1 MKRKIISQIVFIF
14 SLVDF
19 IYAQPID
26 SLLIEALHNNLLI
39 KSFDYKIKS
48 SEQKIL
54 QQTLPAPEISLE
66 FNQFDLNRFDIW
78 NNSISNNITFTQMFP
93 LGGKLKSM
101 TELNKINIK
110 ITREQYNSRVN
121 QIFSEISKKYYELFL
136 VEKKIELLLKQID
149 LLTQNYNYYKEL
161 YTINRIP
168 LSSLL
173 LLKNEIT
180 TLQIDLV
187 NLKKERKNKNV
198 ELCFLLGRNFDDT
211 IRIQKELTL
220 PLLNLND
227 EQIKEL
233 IKSNPDLNRMKF
245 MLEMNKKEVE
255 SIKRELYPDLMLSG
269 MIMQM
274 PKGMILTTK
283 TTNQTINQNRFN
295 IMFGVMGSITLPF
308 VPWSRKSLN
317 AKTEEIENLTK
328 SYEHELNNMERE
340 LSSMVRQSLIRM
352 KSNLEILSQL
362 ESETIPNYEKL
373 FQLKLKSLEVDET
386 SILQLIEISRM
397 LLMEKMKY
405 WMFYTEYL
413 MEVSELNFL
422 TGGRLL

>member
-233 IKSNPDLNRMKF
+233 IKSNPNLNRMKF

-340 LSSMVRQSLIRM
+340 LSSMARQSLIRM

>member
-233 IKSNPDLNRMKF
+233 IKSNPNLNRMKF

-340 LSSMVRQSLIRM
+340 LSSMARQSLIRM

-362 ESETIPNYEKL
+362 ESETIPNFEKL